1 MSQMKT
7 LIAGTFGAALLALP
21 LTLSAVADETSP
33 ANLANACGGCHG
45 TDGISPGPI
54 PSINEISE
62 EDMIA
67 LLTAF
72 KADEAAVTIMNRIS
86 KGYTNAEITAIAA
99 YFASI
104 AI

>member
-1 MSQMKT
+1 MSWDRRHQP
-7 LIAGTFGAALLALP
+7 GTH
-21 LTLSAVADETSP
+21 T
-33 ANLANACGGCHG
+33 
-45 TDGISPGPI
+45 
-54 PSINEISE
+54 SINKISE

-72 KADEAAVTIMNRIS
+72 KADEAAVTIMNRIA